1 MRNNRSNRLATA
13 ALFMLTLFIMGA
25 MVAAL
30 PGTLNARD
38 RGVNQPGAAGNVGRD
53 PESISPVQRATSG
66 RTPESTSPVPQAMSG
81 EIPESIS
88 PVPRATSG
96 RIPASTSPVPQAMSG
111 EIPESTSPV
120 PQAIREV
127 SAANER
133 KAEMLSKS
141 RGERR

>member
-1 MRNNRSNRLATA
+1 MRNDRSNRLATA

-38 RGVNQPGAAGNVGRD
+38 RGVNQPGAAGSGRD
-53 PESISPVQRATSG
+53 PESTPAGGQRRAGPRNQPARSRRQCRAG
-66 RTPESTSPVPQAMSG
+66 SR
-81 EIPESIS
+81 ESIS
-88 PVPRATSG
+88 PVPRATLA

-111 EIPESTSPV
+111 EIPASTSPV